1 MTGAVVGICV
11 CPFLLNLLGVDFSS
25 PQAAFDAVAAAGWSH
40 SVLTDS
46 MHRFLAGGF
55 THTILEWSAF
65 CTAIFT
71 VSLAFVH
78 YSAKGDVTTPVIGL
92 ALLCAGVMDAFH
104 TLAADRLIEAIAD
117 NRNLIPFTWAI
128 CRVFNALIMLVG
140 VGILLLRSHRGQAA
154 GMRLVLMTGFAF
166 GASAYGIIHACATS
180 GRLPQ
185 TMFPD
190 SILTRPWDVGPL
202 LLFVIAGAV
211 VFPIFHRREKSV
223 FSHALVV
230 SALPQITTQ
239 AHMAFGST
247 ALFDNHF
254 NIAHFL
260 KIIAYL
266 VPFTGLVL
274 DYFQTHRERVLAVS
288 RLEKAQ
294 KGLLERTTEVGRINR
309 DLDNEIQERKRVES
323 NLQSHLLDL
332 EEAYRTTEKQAAAL
346 ARQAEELEEARRAA
360 LESTRLK
367 SEFLAVMS
375 HEIRTPM
382 NGIIGMTGLLL
393 DTPLNPEQKEY
404 AHSVQNS
411 GEALLTIIN
420 DILDFSKIEAGKL
433 TFETIDFDLHDT
445 AESAAELLAERA
457 QSKNVEMVCFVS
469 TEAPTLVG
477 GDPGRLKQ
485 IILNLLNNAVKFTD
499 QGEVVLRVTRR
510 EETDSHVMLRF
521 TVGDTGIGIRPEAQK
536 LLFESFSQADMSTTR
551 KFGGTGLGL
560 AISKKLV
567 AMLDGEIGICS
578 APGEGSTFWFTARL
592 EKRPA
597 LEKERDPGLSRLPGA
612 KVLIV
617 DDNES
622 SRGALRDYLSPWSVR
637 LGEASGGEEALRVLS
652 REAVAGDPFSLVL
665 VDADMPDMQGASLAR
680 AIRRDPG
687 ATATRVVLLTPFGDR
702 PDCRAL
708 ARWGVSASLP
718 KPVRRSRLIRCVAE
732 TLGVRRFRHGGGEGL
747 ESTNVLTDRLR
758 GDQHILIAEDNAVN
772 QRLALKILEKLG
784 YPADAVA
791 NGLEA
796 VEAAVDGRYSA
807 ILMDCQMPEMDGY
820 EATQE
825 IRRHARRP
833 REMPRRRH
841 GRLCVQTR
849 LSDSVSGR
857 AGTLPPQRR
866 PRGRPRRSR
875 APKISSPLFSPADGR
890 STRPPWV
897 GLRLVAGPD
906 F

>member
-1 MTGAVVGICV
+1 
-11 CPFLLNLLGVDFSS
+11 
-25 PQAAFDAVAAAGWSH
+25 
-40 SVLTDS
+40 
-46 MHRFLAGGF
+46 MHQFLAGGF
-55 THTILEWSAF
+55 AHTILEWSAF

-78 YSAKGDVTTPVIGL
+78 YSAKGDVTTPIIGL
-92 ALLCAGVMDAFH
+92 ALLCAGTMDAFH
-104 TLAADRLIEAIAD
+104 TLAADQLIEAVSD

-166 GASAYGIIHACATS
+166 GASAYGIIHICATS

-266 VPFTGLVL
+266 VPFTGLAL
-274 DYFQTHRERVLAVS
+274 DYIQTHRGKALAVS

-294 KGLLERTTEVGRINR
+294 HGLIERTTEVERINR
-309 DLDNEIQERKRVES
+309 DLDTEIKERERAES
-323 NLQSHLLDL
+323 NLQSHLFDL
-332 EEAYRTTEKQAAAL
+332 EEAHRTTEKQAEAL
-346 ARQAEELEEARRAA
+346 ARQAEELDEASREA
-360 LESTRLK
+360 LESARLK
-367 SEFLAVMS
+367 SEFLATMS

-393 DTPLNPEQKEY
+393 DTPLNPEQQEY
-404 AHSVQNS
+404 ARSVQNC

-420 DILDFSKIEAGKL
+420 DVLDFSKIEAGKL

-445 AESAAELLAERA
+445 AESATELLAERA
-457 QSKNVEMVCFVS
+457 QSKNVELVCFVS
-469 TEAPTLVG
+469 AEVPTMVG

-499 QGEVVLRVTRR
+499 QGEITLRVTTL
-510 EETDSHVMLRF
+510 EENESHVMLRF
-521 TVGDTGIGIRPEAQK
+521 AVSDTGIGIRPEAQK

-560 AISKKLV
+560 AISKRLV
-567 AMLDGEIGICS
+567 NALSGEIGVQS
-578 APGEGSTFWFTARL
+578 TPGKGSTFWFTARL
-592 EKRPA
+592 EKRPTP
-597 LEKERDPGLSRLPGA
+597 KRDPDPDLSRLRGVR
-612 KVLIV
+612 VLIV
-617 DDNES
+617 DDSES
-622 SRGALRDYLSPWSVR
+622 SRGALCNYLSPWSVR
-637 LGEASGGEEALRVLS
+637 LEQASEGEEALRVLR
-652 REAVAGDPFSLVL
+652 REAVAGDPYSLVL
-665 VDADMPDMQGASLAR
+665 VAAEMPDMDGVSLAR
-680 AIRRDPG
+680 AIRRDSG
-687 ATATRVVLLTPFGDR
+687 ATATRVVLLTSFGDR
-702 PDCRAL
+702 PDSRDL
-708 ARWGVSASLP
+708 EQWGVSASLP
-718 KPVRRSRLIRCVAE
+718 KPVRRSRLIQCVAE
-732 TLGVRRFRHGGGEGL
+732 TLGFRSHRHAYGEGVGL
-747 ESTNVLTDRLR
+747 ANVATEELR
-758 GDQHILIAEDNAVN
+758 GDQRILVAEDNTVN
-772 QRLALKILEKLG
+772 QRLVLKILEKLG

-796 VEAAVDGRYSA
+796 VEVVLRVQTLG
-807 ILMDCQMPEMDGY
+807 
-820 EATQE
+820 
-825 IRRHARRP
+825 P
-833 REMPRRRH
+833 REVFATFVSGAVIGH
-841 GRLCVQTR
+841 GLQSDLIAGGLDGLGKGRLSSTGPLRPLFEGHVDDRNEHQ
-849 LSDSVSGR
+849 SDKRGGTKPPNDH
-857 AGTLPPQRR
+857 AGQRR
-866 PRGRPRRSR
+866 
-875 APKISSPLFSPADGR
+875 L
-890 STRPPWV
+890 
-897 GLRLVAGPD
+897 
-906 F
+906 

>member
-25 PQAAFDAVAAAGWSH
+25 PKAAFDAVAAGGWSH
-40 SVLTDS
+40 NVLTES
-46 MHRFLAGGF
+46 MHQFLAGGF

-92 ALLCAGVMDAFH
+92 ALLCAGTMDAFH

-140 VGILLLRSHRGQAA
+140 VGILLVRSHRGQAA

-190 SILTRPWDVGPL
+190 SILKRPWDVGPL

-266 VPFTGLVL
+266 VPFTGLLL
-274 DYFQTHRERVLAVS
+274 DYVQTHRERVLAVS

-294 KGLLERTTEVGRINR
+294 KGLLERTTEVERINR
-309 DLDNEIQERKRVES
+309 DLDNEIQQRKRVES

-332 EEAYRTTEKQAAAL
+332 EEAHRTTEKQAEAL
-346 ARQAEELEEARRAA
+346 ARQAEELDKASRAA

-367 SEFLAVMS
+367 SEFLATMS

-393 DTPLNPEQKEY
+393 DTPLNPEQQEY
-404 AHSVQNS
+404 TRSVQNC

-433 TFETIDFDLHDT
+433 AFETIDFDLHDT
-445 AESAAELLAERA
+445 AESATELLAERA
-457 QSKNVEMVCFVS
+457 QSKNVEVVCFVS
-469 TEAPTLVG
+469 AEVPTMVG

-499 QGEVVLRVTRR
+499 QGEVVLRVTTR
-510 EETDSHVMLRF
+510 EESDSHVMLRF

-567 AMLDGEIGICS
+567 AMLDGEIGMQS

-592 EKRPA
+592 EKRPVP
-597 LEKERDPGLSRLPGA
+597 KRDPDPDLSRLPGVR
-612 KVLIV
+612 VLIV

-622 SRGALRDYLSPWSVR
+622 SREALRDYLSPWNVR
-637 LGEASGGEEALRVLS
+637 LEEASGGEEALRILR
-652 REAVAGDPFSLVL
+652 REAVAGDPYSLAL
-665 VDADMPDMQGASLAR
+665 VDAELPDMKGVPLAR
-680 AIRRDPG
+680 AIRRDSG
-687 ATATRVVLLTPFGDR
+687 ATATRVVLLTPFGYR
-702 PDCRAL
+702 PDRRTL
-708 ARWGVSASLP
+708 EQWGVNASLP
-718 KPVRRSRLIRCVAE
+718 KPVRRSRLIQCVAE
-732 TLGVRRFRHGGGEGL
+732 TLGVRSHRHGDGEGL
-747 ESTNVLTDRLR
+747 GLTNVLTDGLR
-758 GDQHILIAEDNAVN
+758 SDQRILVAEDNTVN
-772 QRLALKILEKLG
+772 RRLALKILEKLG
-784 YPADAVA
+784 YSADAVV

-796 VEAAVDGRYSA
+796 VEAAVDGQYSA

-820 EATQE
+820 EATHE
-825 IRRHARRP
+825 IRRRQGGDRHTPIIALTANAMQGDRERCLDAGMDDYVSKPVSPKALAAALERCLDESAAPEAGP
-833 REMPRRRH
+833 REAVP
-841 GRLCVQTR
+841 
-849 LSDSVSGR
+849 
-857 AGTLPPQRR
+857 LPHKP
-866 PRGRPRRSR
+866 
-875 APKISSPLFSPADGR
+875 
-890 STRPPWV
+890 
-897 GLRLVAGPD
+897 
-906 F
+906 

>member
-1 MTGAVVGICV
+1 MS
-11 CPFLLNLLGVDFSS
+11 PFLLNLLGLDFSS
-25 PQAAFDAVAAAGWSH
+25 PKVAFDPVAAAGWSH

-46 MHRFLAGGF
+46 MHQFLAGGF
-55 THTILEWSAF
+55 AHTILEWSAF

-78 YSAKGDVTTPVIGL
+78 YSAKGDVTTPIIGL
-92 ALLCAGVMDAFH
+92 ALLCAGTMDAFH
-104 TLAADRLIEAIAD
+104 TLAADRLIEAVSD

-154 GMRLVLMTGFAF
+154 GMRLVLMTGLAF
-166 GASAYGIIHACATS
+166 GASAYGIIHICATS

-247 ALFDNHF
+247 ALFDHHF

-266 VPFTGLVL
+266 VPFTGLAL
-274 DYFQTHRERVLAVS
+274 DYIQTHRGKALAVS

-294 KGLLERTTEVGRINR
+294 HGLIERTTEVERINR
-309 DLDNEIQERKRVES
+309 DLDTEIKERERVES
-323 NLQSHLLDL
+323 NLQSHLFDL
-332 EEAYRTTEKQAAAL
+332 EEAHRTTEKQAEAL
-346 ARQAEELEEARRAA
+346 ARQAEELDTAGRAA
-360 LESTRLK
+360 LESARLK
-367 SEFLAVMS
+367 SEFLATMS

-393 DTPLNPEQKEY
+393 DTPLNPEQQEY
-404 AHSVQNS
+404 ARSVQNC

-445 AESAAELLAERA
+445 AESATELLAERA
-457 QSKNVEMVCFVS
+457 QSKNVELVCFVS
-469 TEAPTLVG
+469 AEVPTMVG

-499 QGEVVLRVTRR
+499 QGEITLRVTTL
-510 EETDSHVMLRF
+510 EENESHVMLRF
-521 TVGDTGIGIRPEAQK
+521 TVSDTGIGIRPEAQK

-560 AISKKLV
+560 AISKRLV
-567 AMLDGEIGICS
+567 NALSGEIGVQS
-578 APGEGSTFWFTARL
+578 TPGKGSTFWFTARL
-592 EKRPA
+592 EKRPTP
-597 LEKERDPGLSRLPGA
+597 KRDPDPSLSRLRGVR
-612 KVLIV
+612 VLIV
-617 DDNES
+617 DDSES
-622 SRGALRDYLSPWSVR
+622 SRGALCNYLSPWSVR
-637 LGEASGGEEALRVLS
+637 LEQASEGEEALRVLR
-652 REAVAGDPFSLVL
+652 REAVAGDPYSLVL
-665 VDADMPDMQGASLAR
+665 VAAEMPDMDGVSLAR
-680 AIRRDPG
+680 AIRRDSG

-702 PDCRAL
+702 PDSRDL
-708 ARWGVSASLP
+708 EQWGVSASLP
-718 KPVRRSRLIRCVAE
+718 KPVRRSRLIQCVAE
-732 TLGVRRFRHGGGEGL
+732 TLGFRSHRHAYDEGVGL
-747 ESTNVLTDRLR
+747 ANVATEELR
-758 GDQHILIAEDNAVN
+758 GDQRILVAEDNTVN
-772 QRLALKILEKLG
+772 QRLVLKILEKLG

-796 VEAAVDGRYSA
+796 VEAAVGGRYSA

-820 EATQE
+820 EATHE
-825 IRRHARRP
+825 IRRRQGGDHHTPIVALTANAMQGD
-833 REMPRRRH
+833 RERCLDAGM
-841 GRLCVQTR
+841 
-849 LSDSVSGR
+849 DDYVSK
-857 AGTLPPQRR
+857 P
-866 PRGRPRRSR
+866 
-875 APKISSPLFSPADGR
+875 ISPLALAAALERCIESAPTESGSGEAEPISDNPHVRTPG
-890 STRPPWV
+890 
-897 GLRLVAGPD
+897 
-906 F
+906 

>member
-1 MTGAVVGICV
+1 MVGICAS
-11 CPFLLNLLGVDFSS
+11 PFLLNLLGFDFSS
-25 PQAAFDAVAAAGWSH
+25 PRVAFDAVAAAGWSH

-65 CTAIFT
+65 CAAIFT
-71 VSLAFVH
+71 VSMAFVH
-78 YSAKGDVTTPVIGL
+78 YSAKGNVAVPVVGL
-92 ALLCAGVMDAFH
+92 ALLCAGAMDAFH
-104 TLAADRLIEAIAD
+104 TLAADHLIEAIAD

-202 LLFVIAGAV
+202 VLFVIAGAV

-223 FSHALVV
+223 ISHALVV
-230 SALPQITTQ
+230 SALPQIATQ

-266 VPFTGLVL
+266 VPFTGLAL
-274 DYFQTHRERVLAVS
+274 DYVQTHREKALAVG
-288 RLEKAQ
+288 RLENVQ
-294 KGLLERTTEVGRINR
+294 KGLIERTTEVERINR
-309 DLDNEIQERKRVES
+309 DLDGEIQQRKRVES
-323 NLQSHLLDL
+323 NLHGHLLDL
-332 EEAYRTTEKQAAAL
+332 EEAHRTTEKQAEAL
-346 ARQAEELEEARRAA
+346 ARQAEELEETRRAA

-367 SEFLAVMS
+367 SEFLAMMS

-404 AHSVQNS
+404 ARSVQNS

-433 TFETIDFDLHDT
+433 IFETIDFDLHDT
-445 AESAAELLAERA
+445 AETAAELLAERA
-457 QSKNVEMVCFVS
+457 QSKNVELLSVVS
-469 TEAPTLVG
+469 AEAPTMVG

-499 QGEVVLRVTRR
+499 QGEVVLRVTTR
-510 EETDSHVMLRF
+510 EETDSHAMLRF
-521 TVGDTGIGIRPEAQK
+521 TVSDTGVGIRPEAQK

-567 AMLDGEIGICS
+567 AMLDGEIGIES

-597 LEKERDPGLSRLPGA
+597 PQRDRDPILSRLSGA

-622 SRGALRDYLSPWSVR
+622 SRGVLREYLSPWSVR

-652 REAVAGDPFSLVL
+652 REAVAGDTPGPRGDCDARGLADTVRRPPRASGPRAVGRLLESAQAGSSLS
-665 VDADMPDMQGASLAR
+665 PRSLR
-680 AIRRDPG
+680 RRDPG
-687 ATATRVVLLTPFGDR
+687 GPPLPSGRGRR
-702 PDCRAL
+702 PRI
-708 ARWGVSASLP
+708 S
-718 KPVRRSRLIRCVAE
+718 RRSRGQA
-732 TLGVRRFRHGGGEGL
+732 
-747 ESTNVLTDRLR
+747 
-758 GDQHILIAEDNAVN
+758 
-772 QRLALKILEKLG
+772 
-784 YPADAVA
+784 
-791 NGLEA
+791 
-796 VEAAVDGRYSA
+796 
-807 ILMDCQMPEMDGY
+807 
-820 EATQE
+820 
-825 IRRHARRP
+825 
-833 REMPRRRH
+833 PRRAAH
-841 GRLCVQTR
+841 
-849 LSDSVSGR
+849 SD
-857 AGTLPPQRR
+857 
-866 PRGRPRRSR
+866 RG
-875 APKISSPLFSPADGR
+875 G
-890 STRPPWV
+890 
-897 GLRLVAGPD
+897 
-906 F
+906 

>member
-1 MTGAVVGICV
+1 MPPVVTGAVVGICV

-25 PQAAFDAVAAAGWSH
+25 PKAAFDAVAAGGWSH
-40 SVLTDS
+40 NVLTES
-46 MHRFLAGGF
+46 MHQFLAGGF

-92 ALLCAGVMDAFH
+92 ALLCAGTMDAFH
-104 TLAADRLIEAIAD
+104 TLAADRLIEASAD

-140 VGILLLRSHRGQAA
+140 VGILLVRSHRGQAA

-190 SILTRPWDVGPL
+190 SILKRPWDVGPL

-266 VPFTGLVL
+266 VPFTGLLL
-274 DYFQTHRERVLAVS
+274 DYVQTHRERVLAVS

-294 KGLLERTTEVGRINR
+294 KGLLERTTEVERINR
-309 DLDNEIQERKRVES
+309 DLDNEIQQRKRVES

-332 EEAYRTTEKQAAAL
+332 EEAHRTTEKQAEAL
-346 ARQAEELEEARRAA
+346 ARQAEELDKASRAA

-367 SEFLAVMS
+367 SEFLATMS

-393 DTPLNPEQKEY
+393 DTPLNPEQQEY
-404 AHSVQNS
+404 TRSVHNC

-433 TFETIDFDLHDT
+433 AFETIDFDLHDT
-445 AESAAELLAERA
+445 AESATELLAERA
-457 QSKNVEMVCFVS
+457 QSKNVEVVCFVS
-469 TEAPTLVG
+469 AEVPTMVG

-499 QGEVVLRVTRR
+499 QGEVVLRVTTR
-510 EETDSHVMLRF
+510 EESDSHVMLRF

-567 AMLDGEIGICS
+567 AMLDGEIGMQS

-592 EKRPA
+592 EKRPVP
-597 LEKERDPGLSRLPGA
+597 KRDPDPDLSRLPGVR
-612 KVLIV
+612 VLIV

-622 SRGALRDYLSPWSVR
+622 SREALRDYLSPWNVR
-637 LGEASGGEEALRVLS
+637 LEEASGGEEALRILR
-652 REAVAGDPFSLVL
+652 REAVAGDPYSLAL
-665 VDADMPDMQGASLAR
+665 VDAELPDMKGVPLAR
-680 AIRRDPG
+680 AIRRDSG
-687 ATATRVVLLTPFGDR
+687 ATATRVVLLTPFGYR
-702 PDCRAL
+702 PDRRTL
-708 ARWGVSASLP
+708 EQWGVNASLP
-718 KPVRRSRLIRCVAE
+718 KPVRRSRLIQCVAE
-732 TLGVRRFRHGGGEGL
+732 TLGVRSHRHGDGEGL
-747 ESTNVLTDRLR
+747 GLTNVLTDGLR
-758 GDQHILIAEDNAVN
+758 SDQRILVAEDNTVN
-772 QRLALKILEKLG
+772 RRLALKILEKLG
-784 YPADAVA
+784 YSADAVV

-796 VEAAVDGRYSA
+796 VEAAVDGQYSA

-820 EATQE
+820 EATHE
-825 IRRHARRP
+825 IRRRQGGDRERCLDAGMDDYVSKPVSPKALAAALERCLDESAAPEAGP
-833 REMPRRRH
+833 REAVP
-841 GRLCVQTR
+841 
-849 LSDSVSGR
+849 
-857 AGTLPPQRR
+857 LPHKP
-866 PRGRPRRSR
+866 
-875 APKISSPLFSPADGR
+875 
-890 STRPPWV
+890 
-897 GLRLVAGPD
+897 
-906 F
+906 